1 MRRPRLRV
9 ALPWLQDALDDARES
24 GRLPDLPAL
33 RWLAGRG
40 VSLGDTS
47 RDWREWL
54 LDEATSPVVEPL
66 RRWPAGPC
74 HARLAGVAHEPT
86 ACWAIAQPVHLAAGL
101 DHLRMTAP
109 GQVVPTETE
118 VRAIGDLMRA
128 HFNAESDVRFVQF
141 ARGAWLLK
149 CPQSLNCST
158 FDPASIVGRNIHDY
172 MPSGPDG
179 ARVRSLM
186 NEIQMLLHEH
196 PVNQRREREGRLSV
210 NALWLWGF
218 GEAPAQPADSS
229 VANAWDLRTD
239 DAWLLGLWQQL
250 GGPARDV
257 ADGCVRTLAGNAL
270 IAVSAPPSPLGASAL
285 ESVDGGLLTEL
296 RDVAQ
301 SGRLAELSLL
311 LGRRQVRLD
320 GSSRLRFWR
329 RPASLDELAS

>member
-1 MRRPRLRV
+1 MRLPRLRV
-9 ALPWLQDALDDARES
+9 ALPWLQDALGDARES

-40 VSLGDTS
+40 VVLGDTS

-54 LDEATSPVVEPL
+54 LDEATDPVVEPL

-74 HARLAGVAHEPT
+74 HARLAGFADEPT

-101 DHLRMTAP
+101 DHLRMTP
-109 GQVVPTETE
+109 PEQVVPTETE

-128 HFNAESDVRFVQF
+128 HFNADTDVRFVQF

-149 CPQSLNCST
+149 CPQPIKCST

-186 NEIQMLLHEH
+186 NEIQMLLHDH
-196 PVNQRREREGRLSV
+196 PVNQRREREGRLGV
-210 NALWLWGF
+210 NALWVWGF

-229 VANAWDLRTD
+229 AANAWDLRTD
-239 DAWLLGLWQQL
+239 DAWLLGLWQHL
-250 GGPARDV
+250 GWPERDV
-257 ADGCVRTLAGNAL
+257 ADGSLRTLRRNAL
-270 IAVSAPPSPLGASAL
+270 IAVSTPPSPQAANAL
-285 ESVDGGLLTEL
+285 ESVDGGLLAEL

-320 GSSRLRFWR
+320 GYSRLRCWR
-329 RPASLDELAS
+329 RPASLDELSS